1 MGRALKK
8 GLDYV
13 SLDVN
18 FFHDIKIRKLI
29 RYKGITAPMV
39 YQVLL
44 CEIYRQ
50 GYYLIWDDDL
60 PFLISE
66 TSGAK
71 EEEINEIITLCLK
84 VGLFDST
91 LNNKYKILTS
101 AEIQENYFY
110 ACQQTK
116 RKIVYNQEYL
126 LTNINMV
133 KGITSKRKFSSHS
146 SEEMQINSEEIFPS
160 KRKTTKKE
168 TPLSPSPYTLKEKNN
183 KKKKPTTTTTAHV
196 REGENRDGEDEP
208 SKEQSFSMS
217 VAQGVEELLKDI
229 TWISHVEKLFKIS
242 SDGVKNWLQV
252 FSTECSCRDNEA
264 HENLT
269 DIKRHF
275 VDWLK
280 KKDLTKV
287 SALSEMSKINF
298 FHSSVAPRPKTEVE
312 RKWDAMKQYLLD
324 NVEES
329 DQSLVVPLE
338 LVGFYPA
345 GNKLVIQAPDNALV
359 DRLEQKYMKV
369 LKTAISYEFGKPYV
383 EYNIKK

>member
-1 MGRALKK
+1 MARPRKH
-8 GLDYV
+8 GLDFFP
-13 SLDVN
+13 LDVN
-18 FFHDIKIRKLI
+18 FFHDIKVRRLLHH
-29 RYKGITAPMV
+29 KGTAAVTV
-39 YQVLL
+39 YQVIL

-50 GYYLIWDDDL
+50 GYYLPWDDDL

-71 EEEINEIITLCLK
+71 AIEVREIITDCLQI
-84 VGLFDST
+84 GLLDQT
-91 LNNKYKILTS
+91 LFEKRRILTS
-101 AEIQENYFY
+101 AEIEENYFSSDVVRWREY
-110 ACQQTK
+110 
-116 RKIVYNQEYL
+116 RKKKSCE
-126 LTNINMV
+126 TP
-133 KGITSKRKFSSHS
+133 ITQC
-146 SEEMQINSEEIFPS
+146 ETPITQCETPLP

-168 TPLSPSPYTLKEKNN
+168 IPLSPSPYTLKEKNN
-183 KKKKPTTTTTAHV
+183 KKKKPTTTTTVRV
-196 REGENRDGEDEP
+196 REGENRDGEDGT
-208 SKEQSFSMS
+208 SKEQSFPMS
-217 VAQGVEELLKDI
+217 VAQGVEELLNDS

-242 SDGVKNWLQV
+242 SEGVKNWLQV

-280 KKDLTKV
+280 KKDLSKA
-287 SALSEMSKINF
+287 SALSELNKQQWSKNTPA
-298 FHSSVAPRPKTEVE
+298 APSRPKTEVE
-312 RKWDAMKQYLLD
+312 RKWDALKKYLLD

-329 DQSLVVPLE
+329 DQSLVIPLE

-345 GNKLVIQAPDNALV
+345 CNKLVIQASDNAMV

-383 EYNIKK
+383 EYNIKPPGTPIQPP